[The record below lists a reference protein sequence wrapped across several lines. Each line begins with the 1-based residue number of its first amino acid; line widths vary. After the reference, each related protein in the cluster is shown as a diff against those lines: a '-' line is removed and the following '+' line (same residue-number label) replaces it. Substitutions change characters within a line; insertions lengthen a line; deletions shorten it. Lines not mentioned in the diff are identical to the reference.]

1 MIGCLAFSEKV
12 MVFFCAPLTHQLDRH
27 NITPQM
33 YYSNLTD
40 PFMTYLKIA
49 MITACALAGP
59 WMIYQ
64 LWLFVAA
71 GLYPNER
78 KTITR
83 YIPLSITL
91 FLLGLVFVY
100 VIVLPLS
107 IGFFIDF
114 AGVMQPPL
122 LENGPSP
129 VVEAAKPFHV
139 PIIAGDPKDPQ
150 PGDFWYDDIKHRMKI
165 IIPARDGN
173 PAHNSVR
180 SISFVP
186 ESLMAPIITIGTY
199 IDLVLTFEVTF
210 GVAFQLPLVILA
222 VVSIGIVD
230 VPWLRKQRK
239 IVFFGMTV
247 ASAFLAPGDIITSML
262 ALLIPLIFLYEFGLW
277 LVGFTQRRKA
287 KEDAV
292 APPAA

>member
-1 MIGCLAFSEKV
+1 
-12 MVFFCAPLTHQLDRH
+12 
-27 NITPQM
+27 
-33 YYSNLTD
+33 
-40 PFMTYLKIA
+40 
-49 MITACALAGP
+49 
-59 WMIYQ
+59 
-64 LWLFVAA
+64 
-71 GLYPNER
+71 
-78 KTITR
+78 
-83 YIPLSITL
+83 
-91 FLLGLVFVY
+91 
-100 VIVLPLS
+100 
-107 IGFFIDF
+107 
-114 AGVMQPPL
+114 
-122 LENGPSP
+122 
-129 VVEAAKPFHV
+129 VVEQATPFHM
-139 PIIAGDPKDPQ
+139 PIIHGDPKGPQ
-150 PGDFWYDDIKHRMKI
+150 PGDFWYDDIKHRLKI
-165 IIPARDGN
+165 VIPARDGN
-173 PAHNSVR
+173 QAHNSVR

-287 KEDAV
+287 KEEAA
-292 APPAA
+292 APPT